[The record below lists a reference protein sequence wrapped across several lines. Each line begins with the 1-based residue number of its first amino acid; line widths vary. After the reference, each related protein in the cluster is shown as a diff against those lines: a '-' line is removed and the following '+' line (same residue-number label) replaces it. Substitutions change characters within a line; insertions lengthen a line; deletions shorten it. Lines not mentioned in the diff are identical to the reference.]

1 MGAAAVGRGLQCTM
15 EREVAL
21 HFLRRFFEKRGVDIL
36 GKRGEQ
42 SSPKG
47 ITESLVRWAR
57 KKEHLSEVVLIFS
70 IDKWCDIGNCMWE
83 SVINAGKEE
92 KLLRT
97 LDPLWRSIINS
108 LKAMQAERRVAAA
121 AMQVLAGTTNL
132 ASEFDMLVQGITHP
146 ACSSAG
152 QVKAS
157 VEAAAPD
164 LSNDTVTE
172 SSAVLQHVK
181 GAKKR
186 MKPW

>member
-1 MGAAAVGRGLQCTM
+1 M
-15 EREVAL
+15 
-21 HFLRRFFEKRGVDIL
+21 
-36 GKRGEQ
+36 
-42 SSPKG
+42 
-47 ITESLVRWAR
+47 
-57 KKEHLSEVVLIFS
+57 
-70 IDKWCDIGNCMWE
+70 
-83 SVINAGKEE
+83 
-92 KLLRT
+92 RT

-121 AMQVLAGTTNL
+121 AMQVLAGTTNS